1 MKRVEKLYE
10 CRACG
15 GLVAT
20 KGLSCPYCD
29 ASDGGT
35 TTVRDLETGEPT
47 EKTRSWYEPVKLGV
61 TALAE

>member
-1 MKRVEKLYE
+1 MKYVEKLYE
-10 CRACG
+10 CRVCG

-35 TTVRDLETGEPT
+35 ETVHDLKTGEPA
-47 EKTRSWYEPVKLGV
+47 EKTRSWYEPVKLEV
-61 TALAE
+61 SDLVD